1 MPYDLP
7 LFPVR
12 ASLAAGQVD
21 TLFFAML
28 AITGLMTA
36 IIVCLILYFVVK
48 YHRRSENEIPP
59 PTPSNTV
66 LEIGWIVIPLLIFI
80 VMFVWGTNVY
90 FVAFSQPSNA
100 LEINV
105 VAKRWMWKFQ
115 HPEGQR
121 EINELHIPVNRPIKL
136 VLASED
142 VIHSFFVPAFRFHRD
157 VVPGI
162 YTEAWFV
169 PTKTGEYHLFCSQ
182 YCGTQHSGM
191 VGVIDVM
198 EPDAYE
204 KWLNE
209 GAQGSLA
216 SQGQSLF
223 RQLACNT
230 CHTGDSQAR
239 GPVLNGLFG
248 RTVYLESGGTV
259 QADENYIRES
269 IMNPRAKIVA
279 GFQPIMPTFQNQL
292 DEEELTQ
299 LIAYI
304 KSLNGMHD
312 QIPSGSAPAG
322 PQPPPVGDAIKSS
335 GSKGQQ
341 P

>member
-1 MPYDLP
+1 MSYELQ
-7 LFPVR
+7 LFPER
-12 ASLAAGQVD
+12 ASAAAGQVD

-28 AITGLMTA
+28 SITGFVTA
-36 IIVCLILYFVVK
+36 LIVCFILYFVVK
-48 YHRRSENEIPP
+48 YRRRSDDEIPVA
-59 PTPSNTV
+59 TKSNDL

-80 VMFVWGTNVY
+80 GMFVWGTNVY
-90 FVAFSQPSNA
+90 FTAFSQPRNA

-121 EINELHIPVNRPIKL
+121 EINELHIPVNRPVKL

-142 VIHSFFVPAFRFHRD
+142 VIHSFFVPAFRLHRD
-157 VVPGI
+157 VLPGS

-191 VGVIDVM
+191 IGTVDVM
-198 EPDAYE
+198 EPDDYE

-230 CHTGDSQAR
+230 CHTGNSQGRA
-239 GPVLNGLFG
+239 PLLDGLFG
-248 RTVYLESGGTV
+248 GTVYLQSGETV
-259 QADENYIRES
+259 RADENYIRES
-269 IMNPRAKIVA
+269 ILNPLAKAVA

-292 DEEELTQ
+292 DEDQLSQ
-299 LIAYI
+299 LIGYI
-304 KSLNGMHD
+304 KSLSGPHE
-312 QIPSGSAPAG
+312 QIPGGSSPVG
-322 PQPPPVGDAIKSS
+322 PQPAPVGNAIKSS
-335 GSKGQQ
+335 ESKGQR
-341 P
+341 